1 MKNDREIKKILITGI
16 SGSGGSYLAEYVVNN
31 HPKVEV
37 HGISRWHSTTTSDNL
52 KAVRDKVVVH
62 ESDLMD
68 FGSVFSV
75 LNKVRPDAVFHLAAH
90 ANVRASFITP
100 NTVLSNNIL
109 GTSNLLEAIRQL
121 KLDPIVQICSTS
133 EVYGQVDPED
143 VPIKEDTPIRPASSY
158 AVSKVAQDLLGRTY
172 YVSCKMQVIRTR
184 MFAYL
189 NPRRTDLFATS
200 FAKQVAWVEKGLQK
214 EVIHG
219 NLDSVRTLIDVR
231 DAMRAYWDAILY
243 CKAGEVYN
251 IGGTTIMKVGEFLE
265 RLISL
270 SEVPIRTR
278 SDSSLFRPADVTLQI
293 PCVDKFVRETGWQPT
308 YSFDESIKN
317 LLTFWRCEAE
327 KAAYAASKEI
337 NNSTTNN

>member
-1 MKNDREIKKILITGI
+1 M
-16 SGSGGSYLAEYVVNN
+16 
-31 HPKVEV
+31 
-37 HGISRWHSTTTSDNL
+37 
-52 KAVRDKVVVH
+52 
-62 ESDLMD
+62 
-68 FGSVFSV
+68 
-75 LNKVRPDAVFHLAAH
+75 
-90 ANVRASFITP
+90 
-100 NTVLSNNIL
+100 
-109 GTSNLLEAIRQL
+109 
-121 KLDPIVQICSTS
+121 
-133 EVYGQVDPED
+133 
-143 VPIKEDTPIRPASSY
+143 
-158 AVSKVAQDLLGRTY
+158 
-172 YVSCKMQVIRTR
+172 
-184 MFAYL
+184 
-189 NPRRTDLFATS
+189 
-200 FAKQVAWVEKGLQK
+200 QK